1 MKYNKADYTVP
12 HYDTFPDYLTGIA
25 DLYGDR
31 PALSWFT
38 RRQEQV
44 TLTYSQL
51 VDRISALRKWLLHKG
66 LPLGTHIAVVSE
78 NSADWIISALAIM
91 ACGHIAVC
99 VDIEQ
104 SDDSI
109 LEMLHRSDSRIL
121 FLSNTF
127 LPICHPML
135 TRGEADEIILLG
147 GRTEDPHVQ
156 LVEALYRIGA
166 EMDEPKHEPI
176 TEDMIAEIVFTS
188 GTTSLSKMVMLDHR
202 AIMQNIYDTGTRVT
216 LYNRVFVS
224 LPFYHTYGF
233 NCAVLNSFLRGT
245 QLYINGDL
253 RTTMRDL
260 KLAAPD
266 STLTVPLMLEAIH
279 NQVWLTAE
287 RAGKDG
293 ALRFLMNVAK
303 IFRALHIP
311 FHPKTFSSLRESI
324 SPSLRLIIC
333 GGAHLSREIAEEF
346 ELWGIQVLQGYG
358 ITECSPLISVNC
370 NYINKL
376 GTVGLPMPSLEVRID
391 DGEVCV
397 RGPSVMRGYYKDE
410 TGTSDAMTED
420 GWFKTGDIG
429 SIDKKGFLS
438 LSGRKK
444 NLIVFKNGKKISPE
458 KLEELICAIPMVKEV
473 IVTGTANGIFADDVK
488 LTASIYPDPDRTL
501 GMSSYE
507 ILEQLQREV
516 DEINRTLPSYQ
527 QIQLIN
533 IRTKEFDKTGT
544 RKIKRHTADTGGSY
558 A

>member
-1 MKYNKADYTVP
+1 MKYKPRNKADYTVP
-12 HYDTFPDYLTGIA
+12 RYETFPEFLKGIA
-25 DLYGDR
+25 DLYGNR

-38 RRQEQV
+38 RRQEEK
-44 TLTYSQL
+44 TLTYAEL
-51 VDRISALRKWLLHKG
+51 TGYVSALRKVLLRKE
-66 LPLGTHIAVVSE
+66 LPRGTHIAIISE

-109 LEMLHRSDSRIL
+109 LEMVRRSDCRMI
-121 FLSNTF
+121 FLSGTF
-127 LPICHPML
+127 LSICRPML
-135 TRGEADEIILLG
+135 TTGEVEEIILMG
-147 GRTEDPHVQ
+147 NRTEDLQAQSIERLYQ
-156 LVEALYRIGA
+156 LGA
-166 EMDEPKHEPI
+166 ELPEPECESI
-176 TEDMIAEIVFTS
+176 SADLIAEIVFTS

-202 AIMQNIYDTGTRVT
+202 AIMQNTYDTGTRVC
-216 LYNRVFVS
+216 LYKRVFVS

-245 QLYINGDL
+245 HLYINGDL
-253 RTTMRDL
+253 KATMRDM
-260 KLAAPD
+260 KLAHPD

-287 RAGKDG
+287 RAGK
-293 ALRFLMNVAK
+293 AKTLRTLMNVAK
-303 IFRALHIP
+303 FFRALHIP
-311 FHPKTFSSLRESI
+311 FHPKAFTALRENI
-324 SPSLRLIIC
+324 SDSLRLIIC

-370 NYINKL
+370 NYVNKL
-376 GTVGLPMPSLEVRID
+376 GSVGLPMPSLEVRIV
-391 DGEVCV
+391 DGEVWV
-397 RGPSVMRGYYKDE
+397 RGPSVMRGYYNDE
-410 TGTSDAMTED
+410 EGTALAMTEN
-420 GWFKTGDIG
+420 GWFKTGDLG
-429 SIDKKGFLS
+429 RLDRRGFLH

-458 KLEELICAIPMVKEV
+458 KLEELIRIVPMVKEV
-473 IVTGTANGIFADDVK
+473 VVSGAANGIFADDVK
-488 LTASIYPDPDRTL
+488 LTASIYPDPVRTQD
-501 GMSSYE
+501 MSSYE

-533 IRTKEFDKTGT
+533 IRTKEFSKTGT
-544 RKIKRHTADTGGSY
+544 QKIKRHDN
-558 A
+558 

>member
-1 MKYNKADYTVP
+1 MKYNKADYTVS
-12 HYDTFPDYLTGIA
+12 HFTTFPDYLKGIA
-25 DLYGDR
+25 ALYGDR

-38 RRQEQV
+38 RRQEEMA
-44 TLTYSQL
+44 LTYAQL
-51 VDRISALRKWLLHKG
+51 TDRVSALRKYLLHKK
-66 LPLGTHIAVVSE
+66 LPQGTHIAVISE

-91 ACGHIAVC
+91 TSGHIAVC

-104 SDDSI
+104 SDSSI

-121 FLSNTF
+121 FLSSTF
-127 LPICHPML
+127 LSICRPML
-135 TRGEADEIILLG
+135 TSGEADEIILMSNH
-147 GRTEDPHVQ
+147 TEDPQIPTTEQ
-156 LVEALYRIGA
+156 LYQLGA
-166 EMDEPKHEPI
+166 EMDEIEHDSV
-176 TEDMIAEIVFTS
+176 TEDTIAEIVFTS
-188 GTTSLSKMVMLDHR
+188 GTTSLPKMVMLDHR

-260 KLAAPD
+260 KLANPD

-287 RAGKDG
+287 RAGKDR
-293 ALRFLMNVAK
+293 ALRLLMNVAK
-303 IFRALHIP
+303 VFRALHIP
-311 FHPKTFSSLRESI
+311 FHPKTFLSLRENI

-376 GTVGLPMPSLEVRID
+376 GTVGLPLPSLEVRLD

-410 TGTSDAMTED
+410 EGTAEAMTED

-429 SIDKKGFLS
+429 SMDRRGFIS

-458 KLEELICAIPMVKEV
+458 KLEELIFAIPMVKEV
-473 IVTGTANGIFADDVK
+473 VVTGTANGIFADDVK
-488 LTASIYPDPDRTL
+488 LTASIYPDSERTQ

-507 ILEQLQREV
+507 ILEQLQREI
-516 DEINRTLPSYQ
+516 DEINRTLPAYQ

-544 RKIKRHTADTGGSY
+544 RKIKRHTADTGGNY

>member
-1 MKYNKADYTVP
+1 MRVKPHNKEDYTVP
-12 HYDTFPDYLTGIA
+12 HYAAIPQYLNGIA
-25 DLYGDR
+25 ELYGSR

-38 RRQEQV
+38 RRKEEKS
-44 TLTYSQL
+44 LTYAQL
-51 VDRISALRKWLLHKG
+51 TDRVFALRNYLLHRD
-66 LPLGTHIAVVSE
+66 LPQGTHIAIISE

-91 ACGHIAVC
+91 ASGHIAVC

-109 LEMLHRSDSRIL
+109 LEMLRRSDSRVL
-121 FLSNTF
+121 FLSGTF
-127 LPICHPML
+127 LSICRPML
-135 TRGEADEIILLG
+135 TGGEVEEIILMG
-147 GRTEDPHVQ
+147 SRTEDPQTQSIEH
-156 LVEALYRIGA
+156 LYQIGA
-166 EMDEPKHEPI
+166 ELPAPEQEVV

-202 AIMQNIYDTGTRVT
+202 AILQNMFDTGTRVC
-216 LYNRVFVS
+216 LYKRVFVS

-245 QLYINGDL
+245 HLYINGDL
-253 RTTMRDL
+253 KTTMRDL
-260 KLAAPD
+260 QLARPD

-287 RAGKDG
+287 RKGKDG
-293 ALRFLMNVAK
+293 ALRALMKVAK
-303 IFRALHIP
+303 ILRRLHIP
-311 FHPKTFSSLRESI
+311 FHPKTFAALRENI

-376 GTVGLPMPSLEVRID
+376 GTVGLPMPSLEVKIEE
-391 DGEVCV
+391 GEVCV

-410 TGTSDAMTED
+410 EGTALAMTED
-420 GWFKTGDIG
+420 GWFKTGDLG
-429 SIDKKGFLS
+429 SMDRDGFLS

-444 NLIVFKNGKKISPE
+444 NLIVFKNGKKVSPE
-458 KLEELICAIPMVKEV
+458 KLEELILIVPLVKEV
-473 IVTGTANGIFADDVK
+473 VVSGTANGIFADDVK
-488 LTASIYPDPDRTL
+488 LTASIYPDPERSQ

-527 QIQLIN
+527 QIQLVN
-533 IRTKEFDKTGT
+533 IRTKEFTKTGT
-544 RKIKRHTADTGGSY
+544 RKIKRHDN
-558 A
+558 

>member
-1 MKYNKADYTVP
+1 MKYRYNKAIYTVP
-12 HYDTFPDYLTGIA
+12 HYATLLDFLKGIA
-25 DLYGDR
+25 QLYGDR

-38 RRQEQV
+38 RRQEEQ
-44 TLTYSQL
+44 TLTYTQL
-51 VDRISALRKWLLHKG
+51 TDRVFALRKYLLSRDFPH
-66 LPLGTHIAVVSE
+66 GTHIAVISE
-78 NSADWIISALAIM
+78 NNANWIISALAIM
-91 ACGHIAVC
+91 SCGHIAVC

-104 SDDSI
+104 SDNSI
-109 LEMLHRSDSRIL
+109 LDMLRRSDSRIL
-121 FLSNTF
+121 FLSGTF
-127 LPICHPML
+127 FSLCHPLL
-135 TRGEADEIILLG
+135 TNSEVDEIVLLD
-147 GRTEDPHVQ
+147 GRMEDAHIDNIDHIYQ
-156 LVEALYRIGA
+156 ISA
-166 EMDEPKHEPI
+166 ELPEPDFEPI

-188 GTTSLSKMVMLDHR
+188 GTTSISKMVMLDHR
-202 AIMQNIYDTGTRVT
+202 AIMQNTYDTGTRVT

-233 NCAVLNSFLRGT
+233 NCAVLNSLLRGT
-245 QLYINGDL
+245 HLYINGDL

-260 KLAAPD
+260 GLASPD

-279 NQVWLTAE
+279 NQVWLNAE

-293 ALRFLMNVAK
+293 ALRTLMSLAK
-303 IFRALHIP
+303 VFRALHIP
-311 FHPKTFSSLRESI
+311 FHPKTFTTLRESI
-324 SPSLRLIIC
+324 SPTLRLIIS

-370 NYINKL
+370 NYVNKL

-397 RGPSVMRGYYKDE
+397 RGPSVMRGYYKDDA
-410 TGTSDAMTED
+410 GTAEAMTED

-429 SIDKKGFLS
+429 SIDRNGFLS

-458 KLEELICAIPMVKEV
+458 KLEELIGMIPMVKEV
-473 IVTGTANGIFADDVK
+473 VVTGATNGIFADDVK
-488 LTASIYPDPDRTL
+488 LTASIYPDPNRTQ

-527 QIQLIN
+527 QIQLVN

-544 RKIKRHTADTGGSY
+544 RKIKRHSN
-558 A
+558 

>member
-1 MKYNKADYTVP
+1 MQYRYNKADYTVP
-12 HYDTFPDYLTGIA
+12 HFVTLLDFVKGIA
-25 DLYGDR
+25 QLYGDR

-38 RRQEQV
+38 RRQEEK
-44 TLTYSQL
+44 TLTYTQL
-51 VDRISALRKWLLHKG
+51 AERVFALRKFLLSKD
-66 LPLGTHIAVVSE
+66 LPKETHIAVISE
-78 NSADWIISALAIM
+78 NNANWIISALAIM
-91 ACGHIAVC
+91 SCGHIAVC

-104 SDDSI
+104 SDNSI
-109 LEMLHRSDSRIL
+109 LEMLRRSDSRIL
-121 FLSNTF
+121 FLSGTF
-127 LPICHPML
+127 FSLCHPLL
-135 TRGEADEIILLG
+135 TSGEVDKIVLMD
-147 GRTEDPHVQ
+147 GRMEDTHIDNIDHIYQISEELP
-156 LVEALYRIGA
+156 
-166 EMDEPKHEPI
+166 EPEFEPLA
-176 TEDMIAEIVFTS
+176 EDMIAEIVFTS

-202 AIMQNIYDTGTRVT
+202 AIMQNAYDTGTRVT
-216 LYNRVFVS
+216 LYNKVFVS

-245 QLYINGDL
+245 HLYINGDL

-260 KLAAPD
+260 NLASPD

-279 NQVWLTAE
+279 NQVWLNAE

-293 ALRFLMNVAK
+293 ALRTLMSLAK
-303 IFRALHIP
+303 VFRALHIP
-311 FHPKTFSSLRESI
+311 FHPKAFTTLRESI
-324 SPSLRLIIC
+324 SPTLRLVIS

-370 NYINKL
+370 NYSNKL

-410 TGTSDAMTED
+410 AGTAEAMTED

-429 SIDKKGFLS
+429 SIDRNGFLS

-458 KLEELICAIPMVKEV
+458 KLEEMIGMIPMVKEV
-473 IVTGTANGIFADDVK
+473 VVTGATNGIFADDVK
-488 LTASIYPDPDRTL
+488 LTASIYPDPNRTQ

-527 QIQLIN
+527 QIQLVN

-544 RKIKRHTADTGGSY
+544 RKIKRYTD
-558 A
+558 